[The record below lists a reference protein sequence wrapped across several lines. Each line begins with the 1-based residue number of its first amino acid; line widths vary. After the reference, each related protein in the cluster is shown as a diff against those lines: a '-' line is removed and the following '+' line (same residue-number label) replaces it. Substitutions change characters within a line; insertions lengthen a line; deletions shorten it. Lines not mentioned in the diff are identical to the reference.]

1 MRALICSTFGAYDF
15 PAVDDLVSDD
25 LAEVAGAA
33 LWLKDEEK
41 RAVEKARGKA
51 RHGR

>member
-1 MRALICSTFGAYDF
+1 MRALICTTFGAYDF

-33 LWLKDEEK
+33 LWLKDEEA
-41 RAVEKARGKA
+41 RALPKTRGKS
-51 RHGR
+51 RRR

>member
-1 MRALICSTFGAYDF
+1 MRALICTTFGAYDF

-33 LWLKDEEK
+33 LWLKDEEARAAQKTRTKGK
-41 RAVEKARGKA
+41 RR
-51 RHGR
+51 